1 MIRGRRWLALAGVGV
16 AMRLGAQQPIRVDG
30 PTKAEPTQLLRAAL
44 ARPHDVLLTDS
55 TRRLVIARATTL
67 PRTTIIVGGDASVG
81 ATVRGDVIVV
91 GGDLFLRPGARIDGR
106 AVAIGGGVYGS
117 TLASTGAGTR
127 SFRDRTFDATTT
139 ADGVQL
145 RYRVLGVGDPR
156 IDLPLFEGLRIP
168 SYDRVD
174 GASVPWGPIFR
185 PTSRVELEPTV
196 VYRSQL
202 GAWDPGLNALIRA
215 GEIWRLTIDARR
227 GTFTNDAWINS
238 DLINSITTF
247 SVGSDKRNYY
257 RADRIEA
264 TVGRIDRLTIDATT
278 SVELE
283 TYAGAMTE
291 RAWSVGSPDTIGS
304 SPWTVVGKDDPDH
317 VRRGNPAIEPGRIS
331 SAVLGATARWQYG
344 DVRSSATARLEI
356 PWQAPRDERFAQFT
370 TDGTIQFPTF
380 GLQRFRADV
389 HWVITPGDTAP
400 PQRFAYIGG
409 AGTLPVVEDLLS
421 IGGDQLLHL
430 DMRYEVPV
438 PRLAVPYLGGP
449 VLALRHRIG
458 SAGIQTLPRL
468 IQNVGVSATLSVARV
483 EYTIDPAS
491 RQGHFSAAFSFT
503 R

>member
-1 MIRGRRWLALAGVGV
+1 MRRGAWVLALTIIA
-16 AMRLGAQQPIRVDG
+16 ATRAGAQQSLRIDG
-30 PTKAEPTQLLRAAL
+30 PNQSEATFLLRTAA
-44 ARPHDVLLTDS
+44 AGPHDLIVTDS
-55 TRRLVIARATTL
+55 SRRVTFPRGTTL
-67 PRTTIIVGGDASVG
+67 PRTTIIVGGDASV
-81 ATVRGDVIVV
+81 AASVHGDVIVV
-91 GGDLFLRPGARIDGR
+91 GGDLFIHPGATIRGKAI
-106 AVAIGGGVYGS
+106 AIGGGVYGS
-117 TLASTGAGTR
+117 TLALVTGGTR
-127 SFRDRTFDATTT
+127 SIRDRTFIASRTP
-139 ADGVQL
+139 DGL
-145 RYRVLGVGDPR
+145 RLEYRRLGARDPS
-156 IDLPLFEGLRIP
+156 IEFPLVEGLRIP

-174 GASVPWGPIFR
+174 GASLAWGPILR
-185 PTSRVELEPTV
+185 PTARLQLDPTV
-196 VYRSQL
+196 TYRSHL
-202 GAWDPGLNALIRA
+202 GAWDPGVQVLVNA

>member
-1 MIRGRRWLALAGVGV
+1 MRRGAWVLALTIIA
-16 AMRLGAQQPIRVDG
+16 ATRAGAQQSLRIDG
-30 PTKAEPTQLLRAAL
+30 PNQSEATFLLRTAA
-44 ARPHDVLLTDS
+44 AGPHDLIVTDS
-55 TRRLVIARATTL
+55 SRRVTFPRGTTL
-67 PRTTIIVGGDASVG
+67 PRTTIIVGGDASV
-81 ATVRGDVIVV
+81 AASVHGDVIVV
-91 GGDLFLRPGARIDGR
+91 GGDLFIHPGATIRGKAI
-106 AVAIGGGVYGS
+106 AIGGGVYGS
-117 TLASTGAGTR
+117 TLALVTGGTR
-127 SFRDRTFDATTT
+127 SIRDRTFIASRTP
-139 ADGVQL
+139 DGL
-145 RYRVLGVGDPR
+145 RLEYRRLGARDPS
-156 IDLPLFEGLRIP
+156 IEFPLVEGLRIP

-174 GASVPWGPIFR
+174 GASLAWGPILR
-185 PTSRVELEPTV
+185 PTARLQLDPTV
-196 VYRSQL
+196 TYRSHL
-202 GAWDPGLNALIRA
+202 GAWDPGVQVLVNA

-458 SAGIQTLPRL
+458 SAGLQTLPRL
-468 IQNVGVSATLSVARV
+468 IQNVGVSATLSFARV

>member
-1 MIRGRRWLALAGVGV
+1 MRRGAWVLALTIIA
-16 AMRLGAQQPIRVDG
+16 ATRAGAQQSLRIDG
-30 PTKAEPTQLLRAAL
+30 PNQSEATFLLRPAA
-44 ARPHDVLLTDS
+44 AGPHDLIVTDS
-55 TRRLVIARATTL
+55 SRRVTFPRGTTL
-67 PRTTIIVGGDASVG
+67 PRTTIIVGGDASV
-81 ATVRGDVIVV
+81 AASVHGDVIVV
-91 GGDLFLRPGARIDGR
+91 GGDLFIHPGATIRGKAI
-106 AVAIGGGVYGS
+106 AIGGGVYGS
-117 TLASTGAGTR
+117 TLALVTGGTR
-127 SFRDRTFDATTT
+127 SIRDRTFIASRTP
-139 ADGVQL
+139 DGL
-145 RYRVLGVGDPR
+145 RLEYRRLGARDPS
-156 IDLPLFEGLRIP
+156 IEFPLVEGLRIP

-174 GASVPWGPIFR
+174 GASLAWGPILR
-185 PTSRVELEPTV
+185 PTARLQLDPTV
-196 VYRSQL
+196 TYRSHL
-202 GAWDPGLNALIRA
+202 GAWDPGVQVLVNA

-458 SAGIQTLPRL
+458 SAGLQTLPRL